1 MKKFAIGITGA
12 SGAIYAV
19 HLIEALQKTD
29 HHIDLVASRN
39 ALQIAREEC
48 QCDLREMGYT
58 CYRQDDFTAPFAS
71 GSARYDALAI
81 VPCSM
86 GTLGRIA
93 HGFSDEL
100 IARSADVFLKE
111 KRKTILVLRETPFN
125 LIHIENMR
133 LLAQAGATIL
143 PAIPSFYSKP
153 TTIEEVVDTV
163 VARILDHMGVE
174 NKLRPRYGSEQPSE
188 S

>member
-1 MKKFAIGITGA
+1 MKRLVLGISGA
-12 SGAIYAV
+12 SGAPYAV
-19 HLIEALQKTD
+19 RLVEILKTTD
-29 HHIDLVASRN
+29 HHVELVASNN

-48 QCDLREMGYT
+48 QVDLREMGYRL
-58 CYRQDDFTAPFAS
+58 YDQGDFTAPFAS
-71 GSARYDALAI
+71 GSAPYDAFAI

-100 IARSADVFLKE
+100 IARTADVFLKE
-111 KRKTILVLRETPFN
+111 QRKTILVLRETPFN

-153 TTIEEVVDTV
+153 KTLEEAIDTV
-163 VARILDHMGVE
+163 VARILDHLGVE
-174 NKLRPRYGSEQPSE
+174 NSLRPRYGS
-188 S
+188 